1 MFFKRQDYPI
11 GLDISDFSLK
21 FVQLCRK
28 NNKIEIQSFGK
39 LILEKGI
46 IENNRI
52 KDMDVFVSKIK
63 ELIDNPKFG
72 RVTSKR
78 VVLCLPEPKTFIKL
92 IKISRDKKLDEEH
105 IEKEIKKY
113 IPLSPDEIYYDW
125 QIISKNEE
133 EKTVLVGVSPKVFVD
148 QYIEAIESAK
158 LSLVATEI
166 ESMSIARALLKEES
180 VNNINENSKNYGIL
194 DIGANRSSMFV
205 YAKNTI
211 LFNISIPISGE
222 KITDK
227 ITKELNIT
235 RKKAELSKIVCGVD
249 KSRCEGI
256 VALQISESIKNMM
269 LRINDVLD
277 FHFENFSEFGKVDNL
292 IICGGGANINGLD
305 KELEKSVGIKAY
317 VGNPFNNID
326 TISAIVLKK
335 MFDEYKI
342 AKDQTSKD
350 KTFSILQNDSLT
362 YCTAIGLALR
372 EIFKEGSK

>member
-21 FVQLCRK
+21 FVQLYK
-28 NNKIEIQSFGK
+28 KANKIGIQSFGK
-39 LILEKGI
+39 LMLEKGI
-46 IENNRI
+46 IENNHI
-52 KDMDVFVSKIK
+52 KDMDTFIVRLK

-78 VVLCLPEPKTFIKL
+78 VVVCLPEPKTFIKL
-92 IKISRDKKLDEEH
+92 IKIPRDKKLDEEH
-105 IEKEIKKY
+105 IEREIKKY
-113 IPLSPDEIYYDW
+113 IPISPDETYYDW
-125 QIISKNEE
+125 QTISKNEE

-148 QYIEAIESAK
+148 QYIEAIEGAK
-158 LSLVATEI
+158 LSLIATEI
-166 ESMSIARALLKEES
+166 ESVSIVRSLLKEES
-180 VNNINENSKNYGIL
+180 ANNIGENSKNYGII

-227 ITKELNIT
+227 IAKELNIL
-235 RKKAELSKIVCGVD
+235 RKKAELAKIICGID

-256 VALQISESIKNMM
+256 VALKISESIKNMM

-277 FHFENFSEFGKVDNL
+277 FHGENFSEYGKIDNL
-292 IICGGGANINGLD
+292 IICGGGANINSLD
-305 KELEKSVGIKAY
+305 KELEKSTNIKSY
-317 VGNPFNNID
+317 IGNPFNNID
-326 TISAIVLKK
+326 IISAVALKK
-335 MFDEYKI
+335 MFDEYKLTKGQ
-342 AKDQTSKD
+342 ASND
-350 KTFSILQNDSLT
+350 KTFTILQNDSLA